1 MKEVNQQT
9 VESASRPGTHRY
21 PQPVVTF
28 MMFQTACV
36 RVCVGVC
43 VGVGVCVRLRRMRV
57 RASSGMSVRVHI
69 YVPVITP

>member
-36 RVCVGVC
+36 RVGVC